1 MDMPLL
7 TDVITNKKKYFR
19 ASWAKYEEA
28 KPGTLKI
35 IPNETLMKS
44 LELDYQSMELMIFGE
59 VPKFSEIIQ
68 SIEKFEMV
76 FN

>member
-1 MDMPLL
+1 
-7 TDVITNKKKYFR
+7 
-19 ASWAKYEEA
+19 
-28 KPGTLKI
+28 
-35 IPNETLMKS
+35 MKS

-68 SIEKFEMV
+68 SIEKFEKV